1 MSVCSKNWLKFT
13 SEMLSDDNK
22 QVLKGKRDNECVIK
36 PQDANVSRP
45 VSLCPVLGK
54 IKILG
59 AFNANLNIINLILII

>member
-1 MSVCSKNWLKFT
+1 MSKTRETNQLSQSKAVFLCPSRELT
-13 SEMLSDDNK
+13 L
-22 QVLKGKRDNECVIK
+22 
-36 PQDANVSRP
+36 QDANVSRP